1 MKNKTKELTMNKLT
15 KLGVSALCGTL
26 AAVSSASAGEMTVT
40 GGATATYA
48 SHDYGNTGN
57 PLGMNTG
64 LTFTGS
70 GELDN
75 GGTFTLSIGQTDQ
88 IGYDASSISY
98 VSPSMGTF
106 TYDEGA
112 GTGLDRIDD
121 MIPTAWEET
130 NGTSV
135 GTGMTTVAGA
145 GGSTDIEWTAPSSML
160 ADGMSLYFAY
170 SPLPDGT
177 KNIDKATG
185 GDQGSSVTGSG
196 WDLVVTHS
204 GMMDGLNVFAG
215 ISEIDQK
222 QATGSK
228 SGNRHQMAYGL
239 TYALGNVTAGYEYS
253 KDDLNNQGA
262 ASTVSYYENQMYG
275 ISFAVNDDLSISY
288 GIAKSEQH
296 NSSTVKTEL
305 DASSLQIAYSMGGAS
320 IKLANTSV
328 DHGLYDSSSATDR
341 QGTTLAVSLAF

>member
-1 MKNKTKELTMNKLT
+1 MNKLT
-15 KLGVSALCGTL
+15 KIGVSALCGTL
-26 AAVSSASAGEMTVT
+26 AAVSSASAGEMSVA

-48 SHDYGNTGN
+48 THSYGNTGN

-75 GGTFTLSIGQTDQ
+75 GGTFTLSIGQTDK

-98 VSPSMGTF
+98 VSPSYGTI
-106 TYDEGA
+106 TYDEGG

-160 ADGMSLYFAY
+160 ADGMNVYFAY
-170 SPLPDGT
+170 SPTPDGT
-177 KNIDKATG
+177 KNTDKGVGGATAN
-185 GDQGSSVTGSG
+185 TGSG

-215 ISEIDQK
+215 MSEIDQEV
-222 QATGSK
+222 AALYK
-228 SGNRHQMAYGL
+228 SGDRTQFAWGA
-239 TYALGNVTAGYEYS
+239 TYAIGNVTAGYEYS
-253 KDDLNNQGA
+253 RDNLMNQGH
-262 ASTVSYYENQMYG
+262 SDISFYENDMYG
-275 ISFAVNDDLSISY
+275 VSFSLNDDLSVSY
-288 GIAKSEQH
+288 GIAKSKQFKL
-296 NSSTVKTEL
+296 NATSVEL
-305 DASSLQIAYSMGGAS
+305 EANSLQFAYSMGGAS
-320 IKLANTSV
+320 IKIANTSV
-328 DHGLYDSSSATDR
+328 DNGLYDSTTATDR
-341 QGTTLAVSLAF
+341 EGTTIALSLAF

>member
-48 SHDYGNTGN
+48 SHDYGTTGN

-106 TYDEGA
+106 TYDEGG

-135 GTGMTTVAGA
+135 GTGMQTVAGA
-145 GGSTDIEWTAPSSML
+145 GGGTDIEWTAPSL
-160 ADGMSLYFAY
+160 ADGMNVYFAY
-170 SPLPDGT
+170 SPKPDGT
-177 KNIDKATG
+177 KNTDKGTG
-185 GDQGSSVTGSG
+185 GETSSAATGSG

-204 GMMDGLNVFAG
+204 GMVDGLNVFAG
-215 ISEIDQK
+215 YSNIDRTAAVGGYKGDSTQI
-222 QATGSK
+222 
-228 SGNRHQMAYGL
+228 AYGA
-239 TYALGNVTAGYEYS
+239 TYAIGNVTGGYEYS
-253 KDDLNNQGA
+253 RDNTSNET
-262 ASTVSYYENQMYG
+262 ASSISFYENNMYG
-275 ISFAVNDDLSISY
+275 ISFAVNDDLSVSY
-288 GIAKSEQH
+288 GVAKSKQTG
-296 NSSTVKTEL
+296 NAVSGQVEL
-305 DASSLQIAYSMGGAS
+305 KASSLQVAYSMGGAS

-328 DHGLYDSSSATDR
+328 DHGSYDSSSATDR

>member
-15 KLGVSALCGTL
+15 KLGVTALCGTL
-26 AAVSSASAGEMTVT
+26 AAVSTASAGEMSVA
-40 GGATATYA
+40 GGVTATYA
-48 SHDYGNTGN
+48 THDYGTTGN

-98 VSPSMGTF
+98 VSPSLGTF

-135 GTGMTTVAGA
+135 GTGMQTVAGA

-160 ADGMSLYFAY
+160 ADGMSLHFAY

-185 GDQGSSVTGSG
+185 GATGGVTGSG
-196 WDLVVTHS
+196 WDLVVQHS
-204 GMMDGLNVFAG
+204 GMLDGLNVFAG
-215 ISEIDQK
+215 YSEIDQK
-222 QATGSK
+222 ASALEK
-228 SGNRHQMAYGL
+228 SGNRLGVAYGL
-239 TYALGNVTAGYEYS
+239 TYALGNVSAGYEYS
-253 KDDLNNQGA
+253 KDNLRNIGHGA
-262 ASTVSYYENQMYG
+262 ISFYENQMYG

-288 GIAKSEQH
+288 GVAKSEQ
-296 NSSTVKTEL
+296 SKRTSVVTEL
-305 DASSLQIAYSMGGAS
+305 DAHSFQVAYSMGGAS

-328 DHGLYDSSSATDR
+328 DHGNYDSSSATDR
-341 QGTTLAVSLAF
+341 SGTTLAVSLAF